1 MDRPAEQSDPIA
13 CPQDRDAEE
22 RAPAEPVV
30 RADIQLRL
38 AAASLPDN
46 DPEEVDLWVKR
57 AQDGDREAFELLIV
71 HFQDRVWRRAM
82 YRLRDADEAED
93 LAQEVLLLCF
103 RKIHQFRGESKFWT
117 WLCRIVDNQVKNRI
131 GWLHRRGKGKTFSLD
146 APIGGDDS
154 GDNNLQWDPPDP
166 GADPRRE
173 AEGREAVLKL
183 NECMEA
189 LTPDHRDILL
199 LRFSDELSYEEI
211 AAKLDITLGTVKSRI
226 NRARAELRTL
236 MADFLE
242 E

>member
-1 MDRPAEQSDPIA
+1 MDRPAEQSEPLA

-22 RAPAEPVV
+22 RAPEAVPS
-30 RADIQLRL
+30 RADISLRL

-46 DPEEVDLWVKR
+46 DSEEVDHWVKL
-57 AQDGDREAFELLIV
+57 AQTGDREAFEHLIV

-131 GWLHRRGKGKTFSLD
+131 GWLQRRGKGKTYSLD
-146 APIGGDDS
+146 APIAGDDGEDS
-154 GDNNLQWDPPDP
+154 TLQWDPADQS
-166 GADPRRE
+166 ADPRRE

-183 NECMEA
+183 NECMES
-189 LTPDHRDILL
+189 LTADHREILL

-236 MADFLE
+236 MADYLQE
-242 E
+242 